1 MSEET
6 KSPLL
11 NKTPPLLS
19 EGHRK
24 LFGGYFALQGIIGF
38 LWILIDD
45 NSAPGAAW
53 SAFGYL
59 FASALP
65 AAALLTDSS
74 TGVFLAI
81 VRLFMEW
88 VLLLPDSERKEALS
102 YHWLY
107 PLDLLFIFIIGGLL
121 ARDLFKAGFG
131 PWAQSRAYWPTV
143 WRQYK
148 KNTLSVISLCIAG
161 LMIVVALFS
170 NFIASDLPLIM
181 SRNNE
186 LILLPNLFN
195 HPGLLRE
202 DIFSLR
208 ADEKVS
214 WKIEP
219 LIPYGPLQDKV
230 GGLLMVQKRPDFVGW
245 FGLEGDC
252 DAFLRRAEEYC
263 ELKDKD
269 DTLCETSLQSKKA
282 LKKKREEANRYELIE
297 RNLVTC
303 AQRTSADFDS
313 DLQYEE
319 FQASCKTKEKNKAKL
334 WASFNTDS
342 IESLRADTEA
352 QCSAGLAALPP
363 DATPSHLLGTDDR
376 GRDVF
381 VRMVHGARISLSVG
395 FVAVSIYVFI
405 GIILGAA
412 AGYFGGWVEIIVSR
426 MNEILL
432 SFPPLVLLLAI
443 MGTKTNVSIY
453 LIMVAI
459 GLTGWTTI
467 SRLTR
472 AEVLKLK
479 TMDFVTAARALG
491 VPAWQII
498 VKHILPN
505 SIGSVLVAATFGI
518 ASAILIETSLAF
530 LGFGVQP
537 PTPSWGEIILQARQN
552 PSIWWL
558 SLFPGLAIFTA
569 VTAYNLIG
577 EGLRDA
583 IDPKLKRE

>member
-11 NKTPPLLS
+11 NKTPPLLP
-19 EGHRK
+19 ELHRK
-24 LFGGYFALQGIIGF
+24 FLGGYFALQGLIGF
-38 LWILIDD
+38 LWILIDEK
-45 NSAPGAAW
+45 SAPGAGW

-59 FASALP
+59 LASGLT
-65 AAALLTDSS
+65 AAALLAGSS
-74 TGVFLAI
+74 SGVFLAV
-81 VRLFMEW
+81 VRLFAEW
-88 VLLLPDSERKEALS
+88 VFLLPDSERKAALS

-107 PLDLLFIFIIGGLL
+107 PLDLLFIFICGGLL
-121 ARDLFKAGFG
+121 ARDLFRAGFG
-131 PWAQSRAYWPTV
+131 PWSKIRAYWPTV

-148 KNTLSVISLCIAG
+148 KNKLSIIALCIAG
-161 LMIVVALFS
+161 LMVFVALFS
-170 NFIASDLPLIM
+170 NFFASDLPIVM

-186 LILLPNLFN
+186 LILFPNLFN

-208 ADEKVS
+208 QDEKVA

-230 GGLLMVQKRPDFVGW
+230 NNILSVQKRPDFIGW
-245 FGLEGDC
+245 FGLESDC
-252 DAFLRRAEEYC
+252 KAFLRRAEEYC
-263 ELKDKD
+263 EIKGKDQALC
-269 DTLCETSLQSKKA
+269 DTSKKSRVELKKA
-282 LKKKREEANRYELIE
+282 LEDANRYELLE
-297 RNLVTC
+297 KNLASC
-303 AQRTSADFDS
+303 EIRTPEDFED
-313 DLQYEE
+313 DTQYEE
-319 FQASCKTKEKNKAKL
+319 FQSSCKTKQKNKDKL
-334 WASFNTDS
+334 WASFQTDS
-342 IESLRADTEA
+342 LQSFRDSTEEK
-352 QCSAGLAALPP
+352 CKAGLAALPP
-363 DATPSHLLGTDDR
+363 DVTPSHLLGTDDR

-395 FVAVSIYVFI
+395 FVAVSIYVLI
-405 GIILGAA
+405 GLILGAS
-412 AGYFGGWVEIIVSR
+412 AGYFGGWVEIVVSR

-443 MGTKTNVSIY
+443 MGTRTNVSIY

-558 SLFPGLAIFTA
+558 SLFPGLAIFIA